1 MGGELLAVVTVIII
15 LGACI
20 AGGICGAQAAKRRW
34 GK

>member
-1 MGGELLAVVTVIII
+1 MSGELLAVVTVIII

-20 AGGICGAQAAKRRW
+20 AGGIFGALAAKKKW